1 MCQASL
7 PYPTLWTRVRPF
19 NDIRGGL
26 GWQIQQFRKK
36 IMFNTREIL
45 LTIMSCRVPIIDNRH
60 FFDTNI
66 YLFIYLRKQGPA
78 VSNEFSKI
86 STIEE

>member
-1 MCQASL
+1 
-7 PYPTLWTRVRPF
+7 
-19 NDIRGGL
+19 
-26 GWQIQQFRKK
+26 
-36 IMFNTREIL
+36 MFNTREIL